1 MWLSRSPISFSSSV
15 FFCIWNMIA
24 CFVAASPSSEPTE
37 FVVLTFFFFF
47 NTIARTRKNDSSLL
61 EWTFELENQ
70 IWISIDRQSFN
81 FVLADILKMVD
92 VVLVHPK
99 EMIGLKNNWRNVE
112 NVQIYWSSWF
122 SSLLFI
128 SFWICHFVFSFNT
141 VCDTRHWR
149 VANQYENWIGKMREC
164 FLYILQSLY
173 IIENNFVTSIRTHG
187 LSWKSRKNGE

>member
-112 NVQIYWSSWF
+112 NVQINWSSCGQVG
-122 SSLLFI
+122 SLLFSLLVFGFVILFSLSTRYATRDIDELPTSMKIESEKWENAFYI
-128 SFWICHFVFSFNT
+128 SCNRFT
-141 VCDTRHWR
+141 
-149 VANQYENWIGKMREC
+149 
-164 FLYILQSLY
+164 
-173 IIENNFVTSIRTHG
+173 
-187 LSWKSRKNGE
+187 